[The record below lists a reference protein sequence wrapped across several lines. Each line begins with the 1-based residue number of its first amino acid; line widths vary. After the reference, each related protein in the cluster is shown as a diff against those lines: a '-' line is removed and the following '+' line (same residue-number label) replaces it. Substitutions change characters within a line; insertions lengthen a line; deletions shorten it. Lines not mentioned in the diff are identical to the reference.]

1 MSRSAPPPTYS
12 LAELCALTD
21 TPLRTARY
29 YVQQG
34 LVDKPVGETRAARYG
49 QQQLDQLL
57 LIKKWTGSGLSLD
70 RVRELL
76 AGTKPEVPARV
87 RRPGTVEVVSHLL
100 VADGVELMIEP
111 SRAGMT
117 PEQVRYFSRGVMGL
131 YKAIVKGELT
141 RSIEEHASGDQ
152 SNSMASEADRLTKP
166 KAG

>member
-1 MSRSAPPPTYS
+1 MIHPAPPPSYS

-117 PEQVRYFSRGVMGL
+117 PEQVRYFTRGVMGL
-131 YKAIVKGELT
+131 YKAIVKGELAKAV
-141 RSIEEHASGDQ
+141 EEYASATAPVTLTPD
-152 SNSMASEADRLTKP
+152 ADRASP
-166 KAG
+166 SKAG

>member
-1 MSRSAPPPTYS
+1 MSRLASPPSYS

-49 QQQLDQLL
+49 QPQLDQLL

-76 AGTKPEVPARV
+76 AGTKPDVPARV
-87 RRPGTVEVVSHLL
+87 RRPGTIEVMSHLL
-100 VADGVELMIEP
+100 VADGVELVIEP

-117 PEQVRYFSRGVMGL
+117 PEQVRYFTRGVMGL
-131 YKAIVKGELT
+131 YKAIVKGEL
-141 RSIEEHASGDQ
+141 SKAVAEHAAATTPVASTTDTA
-152 SNSMASEADRLTKP
+152 MASQS